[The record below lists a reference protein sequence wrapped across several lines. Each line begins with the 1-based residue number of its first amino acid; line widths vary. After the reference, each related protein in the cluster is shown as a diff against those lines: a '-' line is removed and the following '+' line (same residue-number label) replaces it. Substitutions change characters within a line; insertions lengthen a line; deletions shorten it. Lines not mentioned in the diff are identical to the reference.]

1 MYSLLCAFDFFCVF
15 FLRSKTKKRYSKSL
29 KSPHCRSYLCVLSAA
44 QNTPKKRKGRRRRRD
59 ERTRWYNWRRRRH
72 SKEVLTLSSSS
83 SCRTRLLEKATELVK
98 ENLGI
103 DRNERESILYS
114 TVQRRT
120 GAIHPGRSQGA
131 PSRNALFTEKVRE
144 RRRKQRERKTKHISC
159 DGNPPFFDFAKQESV
174 DDLSQRTR
182 EKNPKF
188 TMDVRRRFTRFY
200 FRKPIA
206 FRTRLFYE
214 VFKDIEQIHGEERRN

>member
-1 MYSLLCAFDFFCVF
+1 MSFFFVRRLKRGIQNLSNLHIVALT
-15 FLRSKTKKRYSKSL
+15 FLRSFCGAKHPEEKKRAVVVVVETKERGGTL
-29 KSPHCRSYLCVLSAA
+29 GGGGGTRRKHLLS
-44 QNTPKKRKGRRRRRD
+44 RRRRRHVAHVFWKKSHGTR
-59 ERTRWYNWRRRRH
+59 ER
-72 SKEVLTLSSSS
+72 
-83 SCRTRLLEKATELVK
+83 
-98 ENLGI
+98 NLGI

>member
-1 MYSLLCAFDFFCVF
+1 MLSICVKKCLFFVQNIYSF
-15 FLRSKTKKRYSKSL
+15 L
-29 KSPHCRSYLCVLSAA
+29 KSPFSHRVLRVPNALS
-44 QNTPKKRKGRRRRRD
+44 KKRKGPSSRRKNALLSQARARGKTRRRKQRGG
-59 ERTRWYNWRRRRH
+59 TR
-72 SKEVLTLSSSS
+72 STLSSSRHVAHVFWKKS
-83 SCRTRLLEKATELVK
+83 HGTRERNLV
-98 ENLGI
+98 I

-120 GAIHPGRSQGA
+120 GAIYPRRSQGA
-131 PSRNALFTEKVRE
+131 PSRNAIFTEKVRE
-144 RRRKQRERKTKHISC
+144 RRKQRDRKTKHISR
-159 DGNPPFFDFAKQESV
+159 DGNPPFFDFAKQESS

-206 FRTRLFYE
+206 FGTRLFYA
-214 VFKDIEQIHGEERRN
+214 VF